1 MSSISQ
7 VNDDLLDYEDI
18 EITIG
23 QIVEYTNI
31 YGMKCEGE
39 VLTVNQN
46 DDLIHV
52 LTGCIIKHTEWVH
65 ADELITY

>member
-1 MSSISQ
+1 MLSISQ
-7 VNDDLLDYEDI
+7 VNDDFQDYEDI

-23 QIVEYTNI
+23 QTVEYTNF
-31 YGMKCEGE
+31 YGMRCKGE

-65 ADELITY
+65 ANDLITY